1 MAAAPHEARTAVA
14 PFPFR
19 PMKSPIL
26 ALGCA
31 LLALTSIVRSA
42 ESAKPA
48 FLDCYVST
56 GDNHF
61 LGSSLPI
68 DSPASIE
75 ATFDLFKNVN
85 RVRRVYWR
93 GLEEASWL
101 ATMQARP
108 ENPRYHS
115 LWTWLEQLYAE
126 VQPDQLAVKAAH
138 ARGMEIWGVGSLW
151 DWGAQADTP
160 TFGDYPFPFES
171 KLRLAHPEW
180 APANKFGTRRQGGP
194 IELAYPEARRALVE
208 LTVQETLKAGYDGIT
223 FLTYVENYS
232 MRYQDEFGYSEPI
245 VRDFKKLHGID
256 ITKEPFKRGATR
268 EDWLRLRGRYITA
281 FLRELRAALQPH
293 GVKLGMIINGNDPH
307 SPLTWNV
314 PEIMMTAGAHH
325 LDIETWVRE
334 GLVDAL
340 CVYGNVAPGAQE
352 KALADLRFLSRGT
365 DVEVSFMTSG
375 PFAERWNAAHQERVP
390 CVLAISDDTQHLARG
405 YVAVQTAEAL
415 RSADLWSRLRALGQI
430 IDGELIAPPAEIIPL
445 AKSANLIERRMA
457 LQALGKTGAKLAEAV
472 LPTLTDALDDPENGV
487 RCMAALA
494 LGQVR
499 DPRSA
504 AALLSAVEKRG
515 NHMLMECAVIALRRL
530 QPLPAADLAKS
541 LTAHASGRVRQA
553 AIRSLMP
560 FGPKD
565 QLPAFSSALDDSD
578 RFTRFAAAEALGNI
592 GKSPDAA
599 NRLLLALDHADP
611 AVANRAAVSLGV
623 IALRREPELTALR
636 SKMLAALEAR
646 FQQYA
651 RPQPPADADWGYRPV
666 GNALLDFGDEGGA
679 VLKKLR
685 DQREN
690 PALAELAWRVLDL
703 RQAKN
708 TFSEADPQSDD
719 AAHARRP
726 TAAALEPA
734 RSLRVDP
741 VGGNDAHDGRTQ
753 PVKTIARGIKLAQP
767 GDTIHLAPARYRE
780 SADLS
785 NKRGEPGRPIILD
798 GHGAVLD
805 GAESLR
811 PEDWPMVAPGLYRCD
826 RLTTINGAILGR
838 WFFVF
843 DGKMSHMGRT
853 SKGPSTALKSPEE
866 LAPGEWTYVPDA
878 AITRETKDGK
888 PWDSV
893 PRAGAFYVKIDPAKP
908 LAEARIEAPI
918 RSSGV
923 VLSGKSAHLVIRN
936 VIATH
941 VHNDGFN
948 IHGDARDLIF
958 ENIAAIE
965 CGDDGFSA
973 HETAECRIDG
983 FVSIGNSTGLCD
995 TVSSVTHFKNVFI
1008 KDCLGYDVFF
1018 IGDSPHSIENALI
1031 ESRAARAVEVSQ
1043 HGDRPQ
1049 AGLSSVVFK
1058 NVLIRR
1064 ADSPQEIRVNKNSK
1078 LQAERCTFVG
1088 LNVNIT
1094 PGGAMSA
1101 KQCVFSGEPK
1111 PGILLF
1117 PNTIW
1122 QGEGNRYDL
1131 GSLRVDKTSFTAA
1144 NFADFQKLMGTD
1156 KSSQWSATDPVE
1168 AGADEL
1174 ALRRVKAAA
1183 KEVVSRW
1190 RSMLDR
1196 KAVDTVR

>member
-1 MAAAPHEARTAVA
+1 
-14 PFPFR
+14 
-19 PMKSPIL
+19 MKSPIL

-208 LTVQETLKAGYDGIT
+208 LTVKETLKAGYDGIT

-293 GVKLGMIINGNDPH
+293 DVKLGMIINGNDPH

-352 KALADLRFLSRGT
+352 KTLADLRFLSRGT

-430 IDGELIAPPAEIIPL
+430 IDGELVAPPAEIIPL

-472 LPTLTDALDDPENGV
+472 LPTLTAALDDPENGV

-685 DQREN
+685 AQREN

-708 TFSEADPQSDD
+708 TFSEADPQSDE

-726 TAAALEPA
+726 MAAAPEPA

-753 PVKTIARGIKLAQP
+753 PVKTIARAIKLAQP

-853 SKGPSTALKSPEE
+853 SKGPSAALKSPEE

-878 AITRETKDGK
+878 PITRETKDGK

-893 PRAGAFYVKIDPAKP
+893 PRAGAFYVKIDPAKS

-936 VIATH
+936 VIAK
-941 VHNDGFN
+941 VKAEF
-948 IHGDARDLIF
+948 GDEMLIAMRLGCFDSVPYRKNEATTLGEPLPYETPYPYGWGVNPDDPLSEDLT
-958 ENIAAIE
+958 EVKQAI
-965 CGDDGFSA
+965 GWFKDWGVQLLN
-973 HETAECRIDG
+973 
-983 FVSIGNSTGLCD
+983 VSIGCPYYNPHIGRPFEKPDEGNYEMPEHPLLGVDRHFRISGELQQAFPDLPMVGTGYSWLQIYALNAAA
-995 TVSSVTHFKNVFI
+995 HNIEQGRIRIFG
-1008 KDCLGYDVFF
+1008 LGRGTLSYPDFAV
-1018 IGDSPHSIENALI
+1018 DAL
-1031 ESRAARAVEVSQ
+1031 EKGAL
-1043 HGDRPQ
+1043 D
-1049 AGLSSVVFK
+1049 
-1058 NVLIRR
+1058 
-1064 ADSPQEIRVNKNSK
+1064 EIRVCKT
-1078 LQAERCTFVG
+1078 LTYCTFLMRQKNHPLGQFPAGCPPFDKLVYG
-1088 LNVNIT
+1088 PI
-1094 PGGAMSA
+1094 M
-1101 KQCVFSGEPK
+1101 KQAREAFRS
-1111 PGILLF
+1111 
-1117 PNTIW
+1117 
-1122 QGEGNRYDL
+1122 
-1131 GSLRVDKTSFTAA
+1131 
-1144 NFADFQKLMGTD
+1144 QK
-1156 KSSQWSATDPVE
+1156 
-1168 AGADEL
+1168 
-1174 ALRRVKAAA
+1174 
-1183 KEVVSRW
+1183 
-1190 RSMLDR
+1190 
-1196 KAVDTVR
+1196 